1 MYDRILIPTDGSDGT
16 VQAVEHALASA
27 TAETTIHALSVV
39 DRRLYLSAEK
49 ADQESVLES
58 LHEESNRAVQE
69 IVDTVEDR
77 NHEAMAVVREGIPHD
92 EIVSYANETDM
103 DLIVIGSHGHTGR
116 EKIVNLGSVT
126 ERVVSKVGRPVLVVD
141 IGPEDASQL
150 EATVTTAAGGEGEN
164 ARESEKA

>member
-27 TAETTIHALSVV
+27 TAETTVHALSVV

-58 LHEESNRAVQE
+58 LREESNRAVQE
-69 IVDTVEDR
+69 IVDAVENQ
-77 NHEAMAVVREGIPHD
+77 NHETTAVVREGIPHD
-92 EIVSYANETDM
+92 EIVSYANETDV
-103 DLIVIGSHGHTGR
+103 DLIVIGSHGRTGR

-126 ERVVSKVGRPVLVVD
+126 ERVISNVGRPVLVVD
-141 IGPEDASQL
+141 IGPEDASRL
-150 EATVTTAAGGEGEN
+150 EATVAAAASG
-164 ARESEKA
+164 ESEKA

>member
-27 TAETTIHALSVV
+27 TAETTVHALSVV

-69 IVDTVEDR
+69 IVDAVENQ
-77 NHEAMAVVREGIPHD
+77 NHETTAVVREGIPHD
-92 EIVSYANETDM
+92 EIVSYANETDV
-103 DLIVIGSHGHTGR
+103 DLIVIGSHGRTGR

-126 ERVVSKVGRPVLVVD
+126 ERVISNVGRPVLVVD
-141 IGPEDASQL
+141 IGPEDAARL
-150 EATVTTAAGGEGEN
+150 EATVAAAASG
-164 ARESEKA
+164 ESEKA